1 MLKKDWLP
9 ALAMRQSLPRVPKD
23 RIAVLIGAKGATRKE
38 LEKAAGCKSLQIDSV
53 SGDIDVTWPKPGEYD
68 PVKALKLPDVIK
80 AVGRGMAPGRAIQL
94 LQDDWFFEMVDL
106 RDHVG
111 KRSNQ
116 QRRIRARIIGSEGK
130 IRKMIEQHTNSE
142 ISIYKSTVV
151 LVGEGSGL
159 ISARQAIE
167 MLASGSEHGT
177 VIKYLE
183 KERRKSRME
192 SRSIDYIETKLEVET
207 STEAVEFE
215 NLVPGLVGV
224 AQRRNRRLKAS
235 QVNPED
241 EEAVTAVMELSEDE
255 EVSWGEE

>member
-1 MLKKDWLP
+1 M
-9 ALAMRQSLPRVPKD
+9 AMRQSLPRVPQD
-23 RIAVLIGAKGATRKE
+23 RIAVLIGAKGVTRRE
-38 LEKAAGCKSLQIDSV
+38 LETAAGCKSLQIDST
-53 SGDIDVTWPKPGEYD
+53 SGDIEVTWPEAGEYD

-80 AVGRGMAPGRAIQL
+80 AVGRGMAPNRAIQL

-106 RDHVG
+106 KEHVG
-111 KRSNQ
+111 KRSSQ

-130 IRKMIEQHTNSE
+130 IRKMIEQHTGTE

-192 SRSIDYIETKLEVET
+192 ARSIDYIVTKDVSEE
-207 STEAVEFE
+207 SEDFAD
-215 NLVPGLVGV
+215 LVPGLAEVS
-224 AQRRNRRLKAS
+224 QRRNRRLKAA
-235 QVNPED
+235 QVDPED
-241 EEAVTAVMELSEDE
+241 AEEVSSMMELSEDE
-255 EVSWGEE
+255 EVSWEEE

>member
-1 MLKKDWLP
+1 
-9 ALAMRQSLPRVPKD
+9 MRQSLPRVPKD
-23 RIAVLIGAKGATRKE
+23 RIAVLIGAKGATRRD
-38 LEKAAGCKSLQIDSV
+38 LEKAAGCKNIQIDSI
-53 SGDIDVTWPKPGEYD
+53 SGEIEVTWPEAGDYD

-106 RDHVG
+106 KEHVG

-130 IRKMIEQHTNSE
+130 IRKMIEQHTGTE

-151 LVGEGSGL
+151 LVGEGAGL
-159 ISARQAIE
+159 ISARHAIE

-183 KERRKSRME
+183 KERRKSRIGA
-192 SRSIDYIETKLEVET
+192 RSIDYIVEKE
-207 STEAVEFE
+207 STTTQTDDFAD
-215 NLVPGLVGV
+215 LVPDLANV
-224 AQRRNRRLKAS
+224 AHRRNRRLKAS
-235 QVNPED
+235 QVDPEN
-241 EEAVTAVMELSEDE
+241 EEAVVEVMELAEDE
-255 EVSWGEE
+255 EVNWEEE

>member
-1 MLKKDWLP
+1 
-9 ALAMRQSLPRVPKD
+9 MRQSLPRVPKD
-23 RIAVLIGAKGATRKE
+23 RIAVLIGAKGATRRD
-38 LEKAAGCKSLQIDSV
+38 LEKAAGCKNIQIDSL
-53 SGDIDVTWPKPGEYD
+53 SGEIEVTWPEAGDYD

-106 RDHVG
+106 KEHVG

-130 IRKMIEQHTNSE
+130 IRKMIEQHTGTE

-151 LVGEGSGL
+151 LVGEGAGL

-183 KERRKSRME
+183 KERRKSRIGA
-192 SRSIDYIETKLEVET
+192 RSIDYIVEKE
-207 STEAVEFE
+207 STTAQTDDFAD
-215 NLVPGLVGV
+215 LVPDLANV
-224 AQRRNRRLKAS
+224 AHRRNRRLKAS
-235 QVNPED
+235 QVDPEN
-241 EEAVTAVMELSEDE
+241 EEAVVEVMELAEDE
-255 EVSWGEE
+255 EVNWEEE

>member
-1 MLKKDWLP
+1 
-9 ALAMRQSLPRVPKD
+9 MRQPLPRVPKD
-23 RIAVLIGAKGATRKE
+23 RIAVLIGAKGATRRD
-38 LEKAAGCKSLQIDSV
+38 LEKAAGCKHIQIDSTT
-53 SGDIDVTWPKPGEYD
+53 GEIEVTWPDAGGYD

-80 AVGRGMAPGRAIQL
+80 AVGRGMAPSRAIQL

-130 IRKMIEQHTNSE
+130 IRKMIEQHTGTE

-159 ISARQAIE
+159 SAARQAIE

-177 VIKYLE
+177 VLKYLE
-183 KERRKSRME
+183 KERKKSRLE
-192 SRSIDYIETKLEVET
+192 SRSIDYIAEKEYSS
-207 STEAVEFE
+207 STDDFAD
-215 NLVPGLVGV
+215 LVPGLADV
-224 AQRRNRRLKAS
+224 ANRRNRRLKAI
-235 QVNPED
+235 QVDPED
-241 EEAVTAVMELSEDE
+241 EEEVQQMMELADDE
-255 EVSWGEE
+255 EVSWEEE

>member
-1 MLKKDWLP
+1 
-9 ALAMRQSLPRVPKD
+9 
-23 RIAVLIGAKGATRKE
+23 
-38 LEKAAGCKSLQIDSV
+38 
-53 SGDIDVTWPKPGEYD
+53 
-68 PVKALKLPDVIK
+68 
-80 AVGRGMAPGRAIQL
+80 MAPNRAIQL

-106 RDHVG
+106 KEHVG
-111 KRSNQ
+111 KRSSQ

-130 IRKMIEQHTNSE
+130 IRKMIEQHTGTE

-192 SRSIDYIETKLEVET
+192 ARSIDYIVTKDVSEE
-207 STEAVEFE
+207 SEDFAD
-215 NLVPGLVGV
+215 LVPGLAEVS
-224 AQRRNRRLKAS
+224 QRRNRRLKAA
-235 QVNPED
+235 QVDPED
-241 EEAVTAVMELSEDE
+241 AEEVSSMMELSEDE
-255 EVSWGEE
+255 EVSWEEE

>member
-1 MLKKDWLP
+1 
-9 ALAMRQSLPRVPKD
+9 MRQSLPRVPKD
-23 RIAVLIGAKGATRKE
+23 RIAVLIGAKGATRRD
-38 LEKAAGCKSLQIDSV
+38 LEKAAGCKNIQIDSI
-53 SGDIDVTWPKPGEYD
+53 SGEIEVTWPEAGDYD

-106 RDHVG
+106 KEHVG

-130 IRKMIEQHTNSE
+130 IRKMIEQHTGTE

-151 LVGEGSGL
+151 LVGEGAGL

-183 KERRKSRME
+183 KERRKSRIGA
-192 SRSIDYIETKLEVET
+192 RSIDYIVEKE
-207 STEAVEFE
+207 STTTQTDDFAD
-215 NLVPGLVGV
+215 LVPDLANV
-224 AQRRNRRLKAS
+224 ARRRNRRLKAS
-235 QVNPED
+235 QVDPEN
-241 EEAVTAVMELSEDE
+241 EEEVVEVMELAEDE
-255 EVSWGEE
+255 EVNWEEE

>member
-1 MLKKDWLP
+1 
-9 ALAMRQSLPRVPKD
+9 MRQSLPRVPKD
-23 RIAVLIGAKGATRKE
+23 RIAVLIGAKGATRRD
-38 LEKAAGCKSLQIDSV
+38 LEKAAGCKNIQIDSL
-53 SGDIDVTWPKPGEYD
+53 SGEIEVTWPEAGDYD

-106 RDHVG
+106 KEHVG

-130 IRKMIEQHTNSE
+130 IRKMIEQHTGTE

-151 LVGEGSGL
+151 LVGEGAGL

-183 KERRKSRME
+183 KERRKSRIGA
-192 SRSIDYIETKLEVET
+192 RSIDYIVEKE
-207 STEAVEFE
+207 STTTQTDDFAD
-215 NLVPGLVGV
+215 LVPDLANV
-224 AQRRNRRLKAS
+224 AHRRNRRLKAS
-235 QVNPED
+235 QVDPEN
-241 EEAVTAVMELSEDE
+241 EEEVVEVMELAEDE
-255 EVSWGEE
+255 EVNWEEE

>member
-1 MLKKDWLP
+1 
-9 ALAMRQSLPRVPKD
+9 MRQSLPRVPKD
-23 RIAVLIGAKGATRKE
+23 RIAVLIGAKGATRRD
-38 LEKAAGCKSLQIDSV
+38 LEKAAGCKNIQIDSL
-53 SGDIDVTWPKPGEYD
+53 SGEIEVTWPEAGDYD

-106 RDHVG
+106 KEHVG

-130 IRKMIEQHTNSE
+130 IRKMIEQHTGTE

-151 LVGEGSGL
+151 LVGEGAGL
-159 ISARQAIE
+159 ISARHAIE

-183 KERRKSRME
+183 KERRKSRIGA
-192 SRSIDYIETKLEVET
+192 RSIDYIVEKE
-207 STEAVEFE
+207 STTAQTDDFAD
-215 NLVPGLVGV
+215 LVPDLANV
-224 AQRRNRRLKAS
+224 AHRRNRRLKAS
-235 QVNPED
+235 QVDPEN
-241 EEAVTAVMELSEDE
+241 EEAVVEVMELAEDE
-255 EVSWGEE
+255 EVNWEEE

>member
-1 MLKKDWLP
+1 
-9 ALAMRQSLPRVPKD
+9 MRQPLPRVPKD
-23 RIAVLIGAKGATRKE
+23 RIAVLIGAKGATRRD
-38 LEKAAGCKSLQIDSV
+38 LEKAAGCKHIQIDSTT
-53 SGDIDVTWPKPGEYD
+53 GEIEVTWPDAGGYD

-80 AVGRGMAPGRAIQL
+80 AVGRGMAPSRAIQL

-130 IRKMIEQHTNSE
+130 IRKMIEQHTGTE

-159 ISARQAIE
+159 SAARQAIE

-177 VIKYLE
+177 VLKYLE
-183 KERRKSRME
+183 KERKKSRLE
-192 SRSIDYIETKLEVET
+192 SRSIDYIAEKEYSS
-207 STEAVEFE
+207 STDDFAD
-215 NLVPGLVGV
+215 LVPGLADV
-224 AQRRNRRLKAS
+224 ANRRNRRLKAI
-235 QVNPED
+235 QVDPED
-241 EEAVTAVMELSEDE
+241 EEEVQQMMELADDE
-255 EVSWGEE
+255 GVSWEEE

>member
-1 MLKKDWLP
+1 
-9 ALAMRQSLPRVPKD
+9 MRQPLPRVPKD

-38 LEKAAGCKSLQIDSV
+38 LEKAAGCKHIQIDS
-53 SGDIDVTWPKPGEYD
+53 STGEIEVTWPAPGEFD

-80 AVGRGMAPGRAIQL
+80 AVGRGMAPTRAIQL

-130 IRKMIEQHTNSE
+130 IRKMIEQHTGAE

-151 LVGEGSGL
+151 LVGDGDGL
-159 ISARQAIE
+159 GSARQAIE

-177 VIKYLE
+177 VMKFLERERKKSRLDARSLDYIIE
-183 KERRKSRME
+183 KESPT
-192 SRSIDYIETKLEVET
+192 D
-207 STEAVEFE
+207 TEDFQD
-215 NLVPGLVGV
+215 LVPGLAAV
-224 AQRRNRRLKAS
+224 ADRRNRRLKAA
-235 QVNPED
+235 QVDPEN
-241 EEAVTAVMELSEDE
+241 EEEVLEMMELSEDE
-255 EVSWGEE
+255 EVSWEEE